1 MNIRGDG
8 RSENLGGQSLMEHI
22 FILIWLKSGGRGK
35 YTLASMVLPTLKS
48 FMKLCHEQLMFQFS
62 ISWKVMFISN
72 DIRRKWNRMG
82 TLLKLYIRIF
92 TVVFVAIFV
101 LSLDKLSR
109 KRKSYEYRTTLDQRI
124 QERIQRGMLIN
135 DLIIWHIDFWKMYL
149 IMYSDE
155 ALEISYRHEE
165 VRRITTTSMVVDLEK
180 PKVIGKYS
188 P

>member
-1 MNIRGDG
+1 MP
-8 RSENLGGQSLMEHI
+8 
-22 FILIWLKSGGRGK
+22 
-35 YTLASMVLPTLKS
+35 LASMVLPNLK
-48 FMKLCHEQLMFQFS
+48 MKLCPEQLMFQFS
-62 ISWKVMFISN
+62 IFWKVMFMSN

-135 DLIIWHIDFWKMYL
+135 DFIGIWYSDFWKMYL

-155 ALEISYRHEE
+155 ALEISFKHEE
-165 VRRITTTSMVVDLEK
+165 VRRITTTSMMVDLEK
-180 PKVIGKYS
+180 PKSIGRYS
-188 P
+188 PLYPQFT